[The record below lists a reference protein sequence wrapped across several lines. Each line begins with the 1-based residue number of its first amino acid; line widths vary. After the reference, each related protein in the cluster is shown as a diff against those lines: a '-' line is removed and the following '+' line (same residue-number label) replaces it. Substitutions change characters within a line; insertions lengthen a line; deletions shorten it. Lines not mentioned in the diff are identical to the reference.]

1 MKLAGVA
8 AKYTAKYFLGFL
20 AVFICS
26 VLVAAVAKGSIENYI
41 VERAENGLRE
51 GMKTT
56 GESIERMDLINQLI
70 YGNKAFTTLVYSEET
85 ISREDV
91 LQLRESNEALMKT
104 AYISDLIPYMI
115 IIFRDNNNYH
125 SRSQCSSD
133 FY

>member
-70 YGNKAFTTLVYSEET
+70 YGNKAFTTLV
-85 ISREDV
+85 
-91 LQLRESNEALMKT
+91 
-104 AYISDLIPYMI
+104 
-115 IIFRDNNNYH
+115 
-125 SRSQCSSD
+125 
-133 FY
+133 